1 MLNKEKLW
9 EIKQNHPIMKN
20 WSNFDYSTFVWH
32 VWKEYFDSSNN
43 LLSFEEKLDEVNQL
57 KTGFWV
63 VRAGETG
70 KEEKDVFDNV
80 NIRIND

>member
-1 MLNKEKLW
+1 MTIQLL
-9 EIKQNHPIMKN
+9 
-20 WSNFDYSTFVWH
+20 YSMFGNNILIAH
-32 VWKEYFDSSNN
+32 N
-43 LLSFEEKLDEVNQL
+43 LLSFEEKLDEVNKL
-57 KTGFWV
+57 KIGFWV

>member
-1 MLNKEKLW
+1 M
-9 EIKQNHPIMKN
+9 
-20 WSNFDYSTFVWH
+20 
-32 VWKEYFDSSNN
+32 KEYFDSSNN

-80 NIRIND
+80 KIRINN